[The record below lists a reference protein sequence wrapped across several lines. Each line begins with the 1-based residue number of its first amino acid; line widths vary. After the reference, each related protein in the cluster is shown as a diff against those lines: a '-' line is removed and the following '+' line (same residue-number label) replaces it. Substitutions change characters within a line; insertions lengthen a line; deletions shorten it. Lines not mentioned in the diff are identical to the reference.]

1 VPEEVLNLATL
12 PKYLS
17 NETEAWAL
25 LERLRWP
32 EGQQACPH
40 CGSVAS
46 HYFINAKSGKRRT
59 AKGTVSFRRIW
70 KCREKE
76 CRKQFSVL
84 VGTIFESSKVPVS
97 KWLLALYL
105 MSAGKNGVSAL
116 ELQRHL
122 GLGSYQTA
130 WFMNHRL
137 REAMKREPLAGLM
150 TGTIVAD
157 ETFIGGAP
165 KNKHRQGKPKGGYS
179 NRRKGGGTAHLQP
192 VLALVNRETGEV
204 RTSVVTNV
212 TGPTLRAAMA
222 DDVDFAQSHL
232 MTDAG
237 QQYRGMGREDFQSHE
252 WVNHGADEYVRGN
265 VTTNQAESF
274 FAQFKRSLDGTY
286 HNVSRKHLDRYAQE
300 FAFRW
305 NTSKQSDHQRA
316 MQMIDNAA
324 GRRLTYRPATQEP

>member
-1 VPEEVLNLATL
+1 VPEEVLNLASL

-17 NETEAWAL
+17 DEAEAWAL

-40 CGSVAS
+40 CGSVAT
-46 HYFINAKSGKRRT
+46 HYFISAKSGERRT
-59 AKGTVSFRRIW
+59 KKGTISYRRLW

-105 MSAGKNGVSAL
+105 VSAGKNGVSAL

-130 WFMNHRL
+130 WFMAHRL
-137 REAMKREPLAGLM
+137 REAMKRDPLASLM
-150 TGTIVAD
+150 SGTIVAD

-165 KNKHRQGKPKGGYS
+165 KNKHRQGQAKGGYS
-179 NRRKGGGTAHLQP
+179 NRRPGGGTAHLQP
-192 VLALVNRETGEV
+192 VLALVDRDTNEV
-204 RTSVVTNV
+204 RASVVTDV
-212 TGPTLRAAMA
+212 TGPTLRKAMEGA
-222 DDVDFAQSHL
+222 VDFAQSHL

-237 QQYRGMGREDFQSHE
+237 KQYRPMGQTDFQGHD
-252 WVNHGADEYVRGN
+252 WVNHGDWEYVRGR

-305 NTSKQSDHQRA
+305 NTSKHSDHQRA
-316 MQMIDNAA
+316 MQIIDNAT
-324 GRRLTYRPATQEP
+324 GRRLTYRPVTDD